1 MLYPFQTGTAT
12 LDHSIHVRRAPNT
25 GFTSM
30 KKYRNPSNVHP
41 PVASYTHQIEIR
53 GPERMLILS
62 GQIGQKLDG
71 SVPEDALEQLEVAW
85 MNLRHN
91 LSAAKME
98 VTDLVKITT
107 YVVGKMDVTRRR
119 AVFAAQLRGHKPCMT
134 MVFVVALA
142 SPLYKVELDAWAS
155 RAGSRVSGRGDGNA

>member
-1 MLYPFQTGTAT
+1 
-12 LDHSIHVRRAPNT
+12 
-25 GFTSM
+25 
-30 KKYRNPSNVHP
+30 
-41 PVASYTHQIEIR
+41 
-53 GPERMLILS
+53 MLIMS

-71 SVPEDALEQLEVAW
+71 SVPKDSLEQLEVAW
-85 MNLRHN
+85 MNLRRN

-119 AVFAAQLRGHKPCMT
+119 AMFAAQLRGHKPCMT
-134 MVFVVALA
+134 MVFVAALA

-155 RAGSRVSGRGDGNA
+155 RAGAGVAGRAGGNA